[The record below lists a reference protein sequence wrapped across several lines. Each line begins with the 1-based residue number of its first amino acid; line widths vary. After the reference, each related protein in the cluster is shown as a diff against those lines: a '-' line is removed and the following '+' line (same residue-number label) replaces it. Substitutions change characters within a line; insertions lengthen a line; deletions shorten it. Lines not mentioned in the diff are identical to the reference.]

1 MVEAFAHFGLPTN
14 ALTHRCA
21 GEESLLAHYK
31 MIEDK
36 RSALPYDI
44 DGVVYKVDDLA
55 LQGRLGF
62 VARAPRWAVAH
73 KFPAEQATTTVL
85 AIDIQVGRT
94 GVLTPVAR
102 LEPVTVGGVV
112 VSNATLHNEEEILR
126 KDVRVGDVVRVQRA
140 GDVIPQ
146 VVEVVLSER
155 KSDAM
160 AYVFPQTCP
169 VCGSHAVREAD
180 ASGKLDKA
188 RRCTGGLVCS
198 AQAVERLRHFV
209 SRDAFDIEG
218 LGEKQIEAFY
228 QDGLITRPQ
237 DIFALE
243 AYDAASL
250 KKLKDREGWGVTSVR
265 NLFAAI
271 NGRRQITLNRFI
283 YALGIRHVGES
294 TAKLLA
300 RHAGD
305 FVHLREMVLAAREPE
320 SDARKQLTTIDGI
333 GPVMA
338 EALVAFFTEPHNQ
351 EVMDALLAAVSIAPM
366 EQVATTS
373 PVSGMTIVFT
383 GSLERMT
390 RDEAKAMAERLGA
403 KVAGSVSKKTNLV
416 VAGPGAGSKLSDAQK
431 HGVEVISEDAW
442 FERVGGQG

>member
-1 MVEAFAHFGLPTN
+1 M
-14 ALTHRCA
+14 
-21 GEESLLAHYK
+21 
-31 MIEDK
+31 
-36 RSALPYDI
+36 PYDI
-44 DGVVYKVDDLA
+44 DGVVYKIDDLS
-55 LQGRLGF
+55 LQERLGF

-73 KFPAEQATTTVL
+73 KFPAEQATTRLL

-102 LEPVTVGGVV
+102 LEPVSVGGVV

-126 KDVRVGDVVRVQRA
+126 KDVRIGDRVRVQRA

-146 VVEVVLSER
+146 VVEVVLADR
-155 KSDAM
+155 PAG
-160 AYVFPQTCP
+160 AQTYLFPHHCP

-188 RRCTGGLVCS
+188 RRCTGGLICS

-237 DIFALE
+237 DIFTLE
-243 AYDAASL
+243 ARDQVNL
-250 KKLKDREGWGVTSVR
+250 KKLKDREGWGATSVR

-271 NGRRQITLNRFI
+271 NARRVIAFNRFI

-305 FVHLREMVLAAREPE
+305 FDTLRQLIEAAHAPDGE
-320 SDARKQLTTIDGI
+320 ARQQLTAIDGI

-338 EALVAFFTEPHNQ
+338 EALVDFFAEPQNQ
-351 EVMDALLAAVSIAPM
+351 QVMDALRAEVEITPM
-366 EQVATTS
+366 ETVVSRS
-373 PVSGMTIVFT
+373 PVAGLTIVFT
-383 GSLERMT
+383 GTLERMT
-390 RDEAKAMAERLGA
+390 REEAKAMAERLGA
-403 KVAGSVSKKTNLV
+403 KVSGSVSKKTNWV
-416 VAGPGAGSKLSDAQK
+416 VAGPGAGSKLADARK
-431 HGVEVISEDAW
+431 HGVEVISENDW
-442 FERVGGQG
+442 FDRIGENLASS